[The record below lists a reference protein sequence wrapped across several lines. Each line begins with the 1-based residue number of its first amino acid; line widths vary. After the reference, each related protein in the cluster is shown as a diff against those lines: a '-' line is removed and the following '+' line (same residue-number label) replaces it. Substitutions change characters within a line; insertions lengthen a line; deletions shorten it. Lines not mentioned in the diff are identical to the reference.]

1 MVPGMIHFI
10 KEYVMIRSIP
20 IPKLLYAFG
29 VCLVSV
35 PSAGSLRCL
44 TRNDHQCKELREK
57 NYKTLMFF
65 LEVAMSRECVLSVI
79 L

>member
-1 MVPGMIHFI
+1 MMKDLKEHGESHVSHSFGCILTCPMVLGMIHFI

-35 PSAGSLRCL
+35 PCSGLL
-44 TRNDHQCKELREK
+44 
-57 NYKTLMFF
+57 
-65 LEVAMSRECVLSVI
+65 
-79 L
+79 